1 MSFFAMEQGSKT
13 IAFEASTLDEI
24 IKIVGP
30 RAESSGKSYVIFGQ
44 AGIVEPIKTFNFK
57 SVEEIKAEVAAV
69 AAAAAAAAAVAAAE
83 KEAAE
88 KTADTAATPTA
99 E

>member
-13 IAFEASTLDEI
+13 IAFEAGTLDEI

-44 AGIVEPIKTFNFK
+44 AGVVEPVKTHSFR
-57 SVEEIKAEVAAV
+57 SIEQIRAEVS
-69 AAAAAAAAAVAAAE
+69 AAAAASAAVAAAE
-83 KEAAE
+83 KEASE
-88 KTADTAATPTA
+88 KIADTATTPAA